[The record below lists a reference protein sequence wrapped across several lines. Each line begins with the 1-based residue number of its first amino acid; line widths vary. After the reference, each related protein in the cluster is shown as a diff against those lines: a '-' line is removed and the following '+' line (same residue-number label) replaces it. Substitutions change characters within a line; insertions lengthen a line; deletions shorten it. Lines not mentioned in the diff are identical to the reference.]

1 MCVELLPRAL
11 EALSLL
17 GDGEFVPLSLS
28 LDLVLVLFLEVSEFL
43 LESLVLFELVPVPLE
58 LFFLVQINEV
68 HTRARSHS
76 VVSRV
81 TSLVRLG

>member
-28 LDLVLVLFLEVSEFL
+28 LDLVLVLLLEVSEFL